1 MTDTIDTDT
10 MTALDRRAYVRQP
23 DTDIHDLA
31 NLLFDFEHVVHA
43 EPHGVGESWEEEWL
57 TVTFDDEGWR
67 DSEAVIDLC
76 RCAGFEVKQVLFQR
90 GEIRFEPE
98 DA

>member
-1 MTDTIDTDT
+1 MTDSIDTDA

-23 DTDIHDLA
+23 ESDITDLA
-31 NLLFDFEHVVHA
+31 NLVFDFEHVVHA
-43 EPHGVGESWEEEWL
+43 EPFTDTGEPML
-57 TVTFDDEGWR
+57 QVTFDDEGWR

-76 RCAGFEVKQVLFQR
+76 RCAGFKVNQVLFQR

>member
-1 MTDTIDTDT
+1 MTDTIDTDA

-23 DTDIHDLA
+23 DTDLHDLA

-43 EPHGVGESWEEEWL
+43 EPRTDIGEPL
-57 TVTFDDEGWR
+57 LVVAFDESGYR
-67 DSEAVIDLC
+67 DTEAVIDLC
-76 RCAGFEVKQVLFQR
+76 RCAGFEVSQVVFQR

>member
-23 DTDIHDLA
+23 DTDINDLA

-43 EPHGVGESWEEEWL
+43 EPFTDTGEPML
-57 TVTFDDEGWR
+57 QVTFDDEGWR

-76 RCAGFEVKQVLFQR
+76 RCAGFEVEQVLFQR

>member
-1 MTDTIDTDT
+1 MPDTIDTDT

-23 DTDIHDLA
+23 ETDINDLA

-43 EPHGVGESWEEEWL
+43 EPHGVAESWQGEWL
-57 TVTFDDEGWR
+57 TVAFDDEAYR
-67 DSEAVIDLC
+67 DTAAVVDLC
-76 RCAGFEVKQVLFQR
+76 RCAGFEVSQVVFQR

>member
-1 MTDTIDTDT
+1 MTDTIDTDAIAR
-10 MTALDRRAYVRQP
+10 MDRRAFVKEA
-23 DTDIHDLA
+23 DTDA
-31 NLLFDFEHVVHA
+31 NDVAHVLYSFDHVAYV
-43 EPHGVGESWEEEWL
+43 EPLGMDDPMRETLISVL
-57 TVTFDDEGWR
+57 FDDEGWR

-76 RCAGFEVKQVLFQR
+76 RCAGFEVNQVLFQR